1 MSPPADQISSEQSL
15 SVPVLAGVVA
25 LAIGVVV
32 WLWRRGV
39 LKSGGLE
46 VGGLRTVGE
55 PWRRWSWVALAA
67 MGVGVFLLSQFGAAT
82 ALAFFPI
89 DEIQARSL
97 RSQGLANTCG
107 LLAGIAGAGA
117 ALVMLG
123 HGNRAED
130 VRIWPRHYAVGA
142 VCFLLAAPV
151 LVVVGA
157 AAMMVYVLVTGHR
170 VPEVGHELLRVMM
183 ERRSEPWAMALLIGA
198 VVGAPIVEEVVFRVL
213 LQTAMQKAL
222 GSAWSGILVTSV
234 VFTAIHWGAVP
245 PESFAVAAASLFALS
260 VCMGVAYERTRMA
273 GVPIVMHA
281 MFNLANVGMA
291 LAQ

>member
-1 MSPPADQISSEQSL
+1 MGL
-15 SVPVLAGVVA
+15 GLPVLVVMGA
-25 LAIGVVV
+25 LAVGAVV

-39 LKSGGLE
+39 LRPGGLE
-46 VGGLRTVGE
+46 VGGLRSGGE
-55 PWRRWSWVALAA
+55 PWRSWPWFVIATMA
-67 MGVGVFLLSQFGAAT
+67 VGVFLLSQFGAAAAV
-82 ALAFFPI
+82 ALLPME
-89 DEIQARSL
+89 EIQAKSL

-117 ALVMLG
+117 VLVVLG
-123 HGNRAED
+123 RGNRAED
-130 VRIWPRHYAVGA
+130 VLVLPRQFAVGA
-142 VCFLLAAPV
+142 GCFLLAAPV
-151 LVVVGA
+151 LIVVGA

-170 VPEVGHELLRVMM
+170 VPEVGHELLKVMM

-213 LQTAMQKAL
+213 LQTALQKAV
-222 GSAWSGILVTSV
+222 GSAWAGILLTSA
-234 VFTAIHWGAVP
+234 VFTMIHWGAVP
-245 PESFAVAAASLFALS
+245 PESFAVAAASLCSLS